1 MGEEAEYLS
10 NYDEYPE
17 SEYDYDYWWEDSDL
31 GHEGKGNRTAQRRR
45 RKIRKD
51 RERRLENQK
60 GKYIIL
66 ADKGQKTLY
75 LQDKNISSGGY
86 WTQFQS
92 NARVFETEESAL
104 KVVSYF
110 KLGNPRVVQV

>member
-1 MGEEAEYLS
+1 MGDEADYLS

-60 GKYIIL
+60 GKYL
-66 ADKGQKTLY
+66 SDYPFCHCGADMRG
-75 LQDKNISSGGY
+75 
-86 WTQFQS
+86 
-92 NARVFETEESAL
+92 TE
-104 KVVSYF
+104 
-110 KLGNPRVVQV
+110 